1 MIALYSSSF
10 ATALSVRFCCSA
22 IALTASMTRGSSLYI
37 FETVSTCGRPDPLRR
52 PPCVVFGFVRLRGMQ
67 SFRVAQWEVWVLQN
81 SLLARVERSAI
92 AKLRRITYKVE
103 IVHKVHFVCSIIFMV
118 IIACPPGYSAPCHP
132 ARVPS
137 IQLRCEDSC
146 LLFVDSQ

>member
-67 SFRVAQWEVWVLQN
+67 S
-81 SLLARVERSAI
+81 
-92 AKLRRITYKVE
+92 LR
-103 IVHKVHFVCSIIFMV
+103 VCSMGGLGFTKFAAGEGGKI
-118 IIACPPGYSAPCHP
+118 CH
-132 ARVPS
+132 S
-137 IQLRCEDSC
+137 
-146 LLFVDSQ
+146 